1 MGGDVKTL
9 DRRSLHKD
17 VADRLTDMI
26 VSAEY
31 PEGSLLPPERQL
43 CEQMGVSRTVIR
55 EAIKSMETQGL
66 VQIDR
71 GRGTVVR
78 EPQYGMLGDSLKLL
92 LRRRGDR
99 VRHLIEMRKIL
110 EVGVAALAAE
120 RRTEMNL
127 TAMERCLAVM
137 RQNPGKPEG
146 YVDADVQ
153 FHVEIA
159 QATQNPALLVLL
171 EPLSELLRESR
182 VQTYCGPQMVKLRL
196 KQHEQIF
203 KMIRIQD
210 VQGARTAMSDHLAD
224 TERDLQR
231 HLGPAER

>member
-1 MGGDVKTL
+1 
-9 DRRSLHKD
+9 
-17 VADRLTDMI
+17 MI
-26 VSAEY
+26 VSDEY
-31 PEGSLLPPERQL
+31 PEGSLLPPEREL

-55 EAIKSMETQGL
+55 EAIKSMETRGL

-99 VRHLIEMRKIL
+99 VWHLLEMRKIL
-110 EVGVAALAAE
+110 EAGIAALAAE

-127 TAMERCLAVM
+127 TAMERCLTII
-137 RQNPGKPEG
+137 RQNPSKPEG

-153 FHVEIA
+153 FHMEIA
-159 QATQNPALLVLL
+159 RATQNPALLVLL
-171 EPLSELLRESR
+171 EPLSDLLRESR
-182 VQTYCGPQMVKLRL
+182 VRSYCGAQMVKLRL
-196 KQHEQIF
+196 KQHEEIF

-210 VQGARTAMSDHLAD
+210 VQGARNAMSHHLAD
-224 TERDLQR
+224 TEKDLRRQ
-231 HLGPAER
+231 LNTTAG